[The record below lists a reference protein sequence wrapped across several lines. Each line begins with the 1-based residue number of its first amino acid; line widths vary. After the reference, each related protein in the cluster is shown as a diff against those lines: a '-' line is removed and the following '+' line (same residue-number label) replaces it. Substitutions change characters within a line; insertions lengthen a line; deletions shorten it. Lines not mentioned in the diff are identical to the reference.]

1 MKALLLLS
9 GGIDSPVAGYLMKR
23 KLDIVPVYFDNS
35 PYAGEDTKK
44 RTMDVARKLGFKTI
58 WIVPHGKSLSAF
70 AKKCETRYMCLFCKR
85 MMYRVAERLAK
96 KLKASV
102 LITGESLAQ
111 VASQTSWNLFVL
123 DDAVSIPVIRPLI
136 GFDKN
141 DAIKISRE
149 AGLFDT
155 STRPVTCCSAV
166 PSKPSTRADLKK
178 IKAEEKKVNIRKLVN
193 DSLKKAEE
201 IEC

>member
-1 MKALLLLS
+1 
-9 GGIDSPVAGYLMKR
+9 MKR
-23 KLDIVPVYFDNS
+23 KMEIIPVYFDNS

-44 RTMDVARKLGFKTI
+44 RTIDVARKLGFKTI
-58 WIVPHGKSLSAF
+58 WIVPHGDSLAKF
-70 AKKCETRYMCLFCKR
+70 AKKCESKYMCLFCKR
-85 MMYRVAERLAK
+85 MMYRTAEKLAK

-123 DDAVSIPVIRPLI
+123 DDAVSMPVIRPLI

-141 DAIKISRE
+141 EAIAISRD
-149 AGLFDT
+149 AGLFET

-166 PSKPSTRADLKK
+166 PSKPSTRADLAR
-178 IKAEEKKVNIRKLVN
+178 IKLEEKKVDITKLVN
-193 DSLKKAEE
+193 ASLKKAKE